1 MGFWSTIGSVAKGL
15 GQEAIKEL
23 KNTSDKVN
31 DYAEEFRNG
40 TDDQLEIIMRHGKTP
55 EEKAAARKVL
65 RERGRL

>member
-1 MGFWSTIGSVAKGL
+1 MGFWLTIGSVAKGL
-15 GQEAIKEL
+15 GQEAINEL
-23 KNTSDKVN
+23 KNTNDKVN